1 MPRLFEPLTLRN
13 VVLKNRIMMSPMC
26 QYSSGE
32 DGMPNDWHYVH
43 YASRAVGGA
52 GLIMVEATAVE
63 SRGRISER
71 DLGIFEDRHV
81 EPLARLVELCHKN
94 GAKIGLQIAHAGR
107 KAWSENKGFGP
118 ELPVAPSAIPFEADW
133 KIPHALTVEE
143 IGEIV
148 ISFQRAAYR
157 ALRAGFDV
165 VELHAAHGYLISE
178 FLSPLSNHRQDEY
191 GGSLNGRMRLL
202 HEVVDAV
209 RQVWPESAPLFVR
222 VSASDWRPDGLNVAE
237 MVEVAKTLG
246 ERGVDLL
253 DCSSG
258 GVVTTP
264 IPAGPGYQVPFAH
277 RIKREANIRTA
288 AVGIITT
295 PELADEII
303 RNQRADLVVLGREL
317 LRQPY
322 WPLHAARAL
331 GVDVEWPVQ
340 YRQAKR

>member
-1 MPRLFEPLTLRN
+1 MPRLFEPLTLRD

-32 DGMPNDWHYVH
+32 DAMPNDWHYVH
-43 YASRAVGGA
+43 YATRAVGGV

-81 EPLARLVELCHKN
+81 EPLARLVELCHRN

-148 ISFQRAAYR
+148 IGFQRAAHR

-209 RQVWPESAPLFVR
+209 RQVWPERAPLFVR
-222 VSASDWRPDGLNVAE
+222 VSASDWLPDGLNVAE

-258 GVVTTP
+258 GVVTAP

-331 GVDVEWPVQ
+331 GVDVEWPIQ